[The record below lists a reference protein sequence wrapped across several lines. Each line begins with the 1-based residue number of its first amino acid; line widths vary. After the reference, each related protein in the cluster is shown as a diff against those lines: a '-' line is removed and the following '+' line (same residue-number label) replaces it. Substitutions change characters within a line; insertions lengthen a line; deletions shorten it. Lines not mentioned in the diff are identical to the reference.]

1 MNEIQKAF
9 AEAKTFESPW
19 GTRQSLPPMLSEAP
33 RPLRREMDPAE
44 PFPMDALG
52 DILEPAA
59 RAIQEKVQAPLALC
73 GQSVL
78 AVATLSVQGHADVEL
93 PTGACCPTSSYFASV
108 AQSGERKTAV
118 DREAMWPIR
127 KREEA
132 LQATHEI
139 DLAAYGNDRDVYE
152 K

>member
-1 MNEIQKAF
+1 MNDIQKAF

-19 GTRQSLPPMLSEAP
+19 GARQSLPPMLSEAP

-44 PFPMDALG
+44 PFPMDDLG

-93 PTGACCPTSSYFASV
+93 PTGQARPVSGIYVTV
-108 AQSGERKTAV
+108 AATGERKSAC
-118 DREAMWPIR
+118 DLEAHWPNR
-127 KREEA
+127 KPEQR
-132 LQATHEI
+132 LQ
-139 DLAAYGNDRDVYE
+139 
-152 K
+152 